1 MTHLKLVLTCL
12 VLVAGFIA
20 KAETKKEDQPGST
33 KVLPKIANKK
43 ADASTTSHN
52 FEDLLVQGKYHFS
65 EEAVSTVED
74 DKVLDSLIGV
84 RSDFKDRLKSSS
96 GSY

>member
-1 MTHLKLVLTCL
+1 MKSLVLML
-12 VLVAGFIA
+12 SLMGAVALA
-20 KAETKKEDQPGST
+20 APAKDTKKTPDSALPPSKAE
-33 KVLPKIANKK
+33 A
-43 ADASTTSHN
+43 TSHN

-65 EEAVSTVED
+65 DESVTTVEE

-84 RSDFKDRLKSSS
+84 RADFKDRLKSST

>member
-1 MTHLKLVLTCL
+1 MKFLIVILLAMC
-12 VLVAGFIA
+12 G
-20 KAETKKEDQPGST
+20 
-33 KVLPKIANKK
+33 IANAASAPSAPKK
-43 ADASTTSHN
+43 PDTSVASATGASTTAHN

-65 EEAVSTVED
+65 DEAVTTVED

-84 RSDFKDRLKSSS
+84 RSDFKDRLKSST

>member
-1 MTHLKLVLTCL
+1 MMKSLIFILSLVSTLSTT
-12 VLVAGFIA
+12 VAFAA
-20 KAETKKEDQPGST
+20 KDAKNKTPDSA
-33 KVLPKIANKK
+33 LPTQEK
-43 ADASTTSHN
+43 SSESTSHN

-65 EEAVSTVED
+65 DEAVTTVEE

-84 RSDFKDRLKSSS
+84 RSDFKDRLKSST